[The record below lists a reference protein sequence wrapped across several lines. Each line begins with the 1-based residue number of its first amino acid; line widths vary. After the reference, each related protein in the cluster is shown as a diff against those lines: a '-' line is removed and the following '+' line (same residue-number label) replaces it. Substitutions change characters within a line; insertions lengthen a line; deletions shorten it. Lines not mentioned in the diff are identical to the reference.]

1 MIPQRPFARVLLVL
15 FGLLAL
21 AHLGIQLLGPGDWSR
36 PTQVFLMPALALV
49 LVAAVH
55 RPGGRLRDRLPHR
68 LLGLALIALV
78 FSWLGDTAPA
88 FASGDAAFLL
98 MVGFFLVAQVVY
110 VVAFWPYRAES
121 VLYRRRALI
130 LPYVGFVALLVWLCA
145 PHTGG
150 LLVPVLLYGLILG
163 LMAVLATGLNPWVA
177 TGGAL
182 FLVSDALI
190 ALRAFVP
197 GFDLPQN
204 GFWVMGTYIAAQT
217 LIVLGLL
224 AHDRNRDR
232 TASATG
238 APLS

>member
-1 MIPQRPFARVLLVL
+1 MIPRRPFSRVLLVL

-21 AHLGIQLLGPGDWSR
+21 VHLGIQLYGPESWSR
-36 PTQVFLMPALALV
+36 PTQVLLVPALALV
-49 LVAAVH
+49 LLSASG
-55 RPGGRLRDRLPHR
+55 RPRGRLPGR

-88 FASGDAAFLL
+88 LATGDTAFLL

-121 VLYRRRALI
+121 ALYRRRWLMA
-130 LPYVGFVALLVWLCA
+130 PYVGFVAVLVWLCA

-177 TGGAL
+177 AGGAL

-190 ALRAFVP
+190 ALRAFAP

-204 GFWVMGTYIAAQT
+204 GFWVMSTYIAAQT

-224 AHDRNRDR
+224 ARDR
-232 TASATG
+232 IRAENVG
-238 APLS
+238 AAA